1 MYNFFTFTF
10 AKNLSAAAENDSS
23 DYRYM
28 ENEKKQNE
36 GARSGMRLL
45 SKGGLA
51 IRYTRFFILAFLL
64 VFSIAF
70 YYTFVYT
77 RAILDADAVQRAS
90 DITDLTISRISNVI
104 KPVEQVPYT
113 LASALENDKP
123 DYPMVLDL
131 AREFVLDDTVVF
143 GSAIAFEPYMYSK
156 KLYRYCPYAFETR
169 NAIIGKDLSSPEY
182 DYFTKDWYRIPKML
196 QKAVWS
202 EPYYDKGGGDT
213 LMCTYSVPFY
223 QWINHNRVF
232 AGVITMDISL
242 HTFQNILKSARVSQ
256 TGFSYLMSRQG
267 KLITPIKEKYLNT
280 DIRKLILRKQGRAT
294 DSVIDKMLRGE
305 RMFVKITDL
314 ELVKVPSLIY
324 SAPVPHTNWIFA
336 ITFPTMELYGG
347 MYDFFWKLTIIFL
360 VSLFAMTIITIL
372 ITGKFTR
379 PISRLVEA
387 THRIG
392 QGDFGTVMP
401 IYRSKDEISQLT
413 NAFSQMKEELVH
425 YISNLQEATAAR
437 EKMEGELSVA
447 HDIQMGLLPKTF
459 PVRDDWDLAAL
470 LDPARAVGGDLYDF
484 YFLDDDHLF
493 IAIGDVSGKGV
504 PASLFMVSA
513 RTLFRSRISLREP
526 LNQSV
531 YEINKEIC
539 RENPNQMF
547 VTFIAGIVDLKNGS
561 MTYCN
566 AGHNPPFLVR
576 PSGKIEKM
584 KEVHGIPL
592 GIFEHTTYS
601 SATILFSPGDAFLLY
616 TDGVTEA
623 LNSAG
628 DFYGEEPMLDIVAQN
643 HDLCP
648 SELIRRLESDVV
660 DFMKGV
666 DQADDI
672 TLLILKSKQIPTQDT
687 KATEVKQIRLQNQL
701 GELNRLVAT
710 LEQVAEEWEIPP
722 KACMELN
729 LILEELFTN
738 VVFYAFDDGGDHE
751 IVVTFKRIVH
761 GIVEIILEDDGKEF
775 NLLEKDT
782 SDAVNQTIDE
792 RKIGGLGIH
801 FVKQLVN
808 EIRYERMDGKNIVHL
823 IRNY

>member
-1 MYNFFTFTF
+1 
-10 AKNLSAAAENDSS
+10 
-23 DYRYM
+23 M
-28 ENEKKQNE
+28 ENEKNDALPQKT
-36 GARSGMRLL
+36 GMRLL
-45 SKGGLA
+45 RSGGLA
-51 IRYTRFFILAFLL
+51 IRYTRFFILAFLF

-70 YYTFVYT
+70 YYTFTYT
-77 RAILDADAVQRAS
+77 RAILDEDAFQRAS
-90 DITDLTISRISNVI
+90 NITDLTISRISNVI

-113 LASALENDKP
+113 LSSALESDKP
-123 DYPMVLDL
+123 DYNMIRDL
-131 AREFVLDDTVVF
+131 AKEFVLDDTVVF
-143 GSAIAFEPYMYSK
+143 GSAIAFEPYMFDK
-156 KLYRYCPYAFETR
+156 KHYRHCSYVFETR
-169 NAIIGKDLSSPEY
+169 NAIIERDLSSPEY
-182 DYFTKDWYRIPKML
+182 DYLNKDWYRIPKIL
-196 QKAVWS
+196 DKAVWS

-223 QWINHNRVF
+223 HWINHKRVF

-242 HTFQNILKSARVSQ
+242 QTFQHILKSARVSQ
-256 TGFSYLMSRQG
+256 TGFSYLLSRNG
-267 KLITPIKEKYLNT
+267 KLITPLGEKYVNT
-280 DIRKLILRKQGRAT
+280 DIRKLILRKEGRAA

-314 ELVKVPSLIY
+314 EHVKVPSLIY

-336 ITFPTMELYGG
+336 ITFPTRELYGG
-347 MYDFFWKLTIIFL
+347 LYDFFRKLTAIFL
-360 VSLFAMTIITIL
+360 ISLVAMIIITIL
-372 ITGKFTR
+372 ITRKFIR

-387 THRIG
+387 TRRIG
-392 QGDFGTVMP
+392 QGDFGTALPV
-401 IYRSKDEISQLT
+401 YRSKDEISQLT
-413 NAFSQMKEELVH
+413 NAFSLMKEELVH

-504 PASLFMVSA
+504 PASLFMVST
-513 RTLFRSRISLREP
+513 RTLFRSRVSLRVP

-566 AGHNPPFLVR
+566 AGHNPPFLIK
-576 PSGKIEKM
+576 PTGKTEKLS
-584 KEVHGIPL
+584 EVHGIPL
-592 GIFEHTTYS
+592 GVFEHATYS
-601 SATILFSPGDAFLLY
+601 SGTVLFSPGDALLLY

-623 LNSAG
+623 IKS
-628 DFYGEEPMLDIVAQN
+628 DKSFYGEKLMLEIVRQN
-643 HDLCP
+643 HELTP
-648 SELIRRLESDVV
+648 SDLIRRLETDVL

-672 TLLILKSKQIPTQDT
+672 TLLILKSKQKPVQDN
-687 KATEVKQIRLQNQL
+687 KAIFMKQIRLLNQL

-710 LEQVAEEWEIPP
+710 LEQIADEWEIPP
-722 KACMELN
+722 KVCMELN

-738 VVFYAFDDGGDHE
+738 VVFYAFDDGRDHE
-751 IVVTFKRIVH
+751 ITVTFSRPRAGSVQ
-761 GIVEIILEDDGKEF
+761 VVLEDDGKEF

-782 SDAVNQTIDE
+782 SENVNHPIEE
-792 RKIGGLGIH
+792 RPIGGLGIH

-808 EIRYERMDGKNIVHL
+808 DIRYERLNGKNIVLL

>member
-1 MYNFFTFTF
+1 
-10 AKNLSAAAENDSS
+10 
-23 DYRYM
+23 M
-28 ENEKKQNE
+28 ENENQHKGSGK
-36 GARSGMRLL
+36 SGMSLL
-45 SKGGLA
+45 RSGGLA
-51 IRYTRFFILAFLL
+51 IRYTRFFILAFLI

-70 YYTFVYT
+70 YYTFSYT
-77 RAILDADAVQRAS
+77 RAILDADALQRAS
-90 DITDLTISRISNVI
+90 NITDLTISRISNVI

-113 LASALENDKP
+113 LSSALEADKP
-123 DYPMVLDL
+123 DYPMITDL
-131 AREFVLDDTVVF
+131 VKEFVLDDTVVF
-143 GSAIAFEPYMYSK
+143 GSAIAFEPYMYDRK
-156 KLYRYCPYAFETR
+156 HYRYCPYVFETLHTVVER
-169 NAIIGKDLSSPEY
+169 DLSSAEY
-182 DYFTKDWYRIPKML
+182 DYFNKDWYRIPKL
-196 QKAVWS
+196 LGEAVWS

-223 QWINHNRVF
+223 HWINHKRVF

-242 HTFQNILKSARVSQ
+242 QTFRHILNSARVSK
-256 TGFSYLMSRQG
+256 TGFSYLLSRKG
-267 KLITPIKEKYLNT
+267 RLITPVSEKYINT
-280 DIRKLILRKQGRAT
+280 DIRKLLLRNGDLEH
-294 DSVIDKMLRGE
+294 DSLIDKMLLGE
-305 RMFVKITDL
+305 RMFVKVTDL
-314 ELVKVPSLIY
+314 QHVKVPSWIY
-324 SAPVPHTNWIFA
+324 SAPVPHTGWIFA
-336 ITFPTMELYGG
+336 ITFPTRELYAGL
-347 MYDFFWKLTIIFL
+347 YDFFRKLIAIFFI
-360 VSLFAMTIITIL
+360 SLLAMIVITIL
-372 ITGKFTR
+372 ITRKFIR

-387 THRIG
+387 TRRIG
-392 QGDFGTVMP
+392 QGDFGTALPV
-401 IYRSKDEISQLT
+401 YRSKDEISQLT
-413 NAFSQMKEELVH
+413 NAFSRMKDELVH

-447 HDIQMGLLPKTF
+447 HDIQMGLLPKNF
-459 PVRDDWDLAAL
+459 PVREDWDLAAL

-513 RTLFRSRISLREP
+513 RTLFRSRVSLRVP

-547 VTFIAGIVDLKNGS
+547 VTFIAGIVDLKNGI

-566 AGHNPPFLVR
+566 AGHNPPFLIR
-576 PSGKIEKM
+576 PGGKTEKL

-592 GIFEHTTYS
+592 GIFEHATYAS
-601 SATILFSPGDAFLLY
+601 GTVLFSPGDAFLMY

-623 LNSAG
+623 LNIA
-628 DFYGEEPMLDIVAQN
+628 DNFYGDEPMLEIVRRN
-643 HDLCP
+643 SDLCP
-648 SELIRRLESDVV
+648 SELIHLLESDVI

-672 TLLILKSKQIPTQDT
+672 TLLILKSKQMPGQENKTSD
-687 KATEVKQIRLQNQL
+687 VKQVRLLNRL

-710 LEQVAEEWEIPP
+710 LEQVSEAWAIPP
-722 KACMELN
+722 KVSMELN

-738 VVFYAFDDGGDHE
+738 IVFYAFDDGRDHE
-751 IVVTFKRIVH
+751 IILTFSRPENRMMQIL
-761 GIVEIILEDDGKEF
+761 LEDDGREF

-782 SDAVNQTIDE
+782 SDSINHPIEDRQ
-792 RKIGGLGIH
+792 IGGLGIH

-808 EIRYERMDGKNIVHL
+808 EIRYERKDGKNVVLL